1 MEQII
6 IGSISAFLITFYAI
20 PVIIRVA
27 QEKKLYD
34 LPNERKIHKN
44 PIPSLGGLGIFVGF
58 TIALLISLKISTAP
72 EFQYYI
78 AAALIIF
85 FVGIK
90 DDILDI
96 SPLKKFIGQL
106 AAAAIIMFKGKLLIT
121 GMHGFLGIYQLDLTF
136 SYFLTFFAIAGIIN
150 AFNLID
156 GVDGLAGSVSFVTC
170 TVFGVYFFL
179 NQDYAYAILGFVM
192 AGSILGFLIYNF
204 SPAKI
209 FMGDTGSMLLGIINA
224 ILVIHFIQTASTG
237 KAYVVT
243 ATPAIG
249 FAILL
254 MPLMDT
260 LRVFAI
266 RASRRR
272 SPFSPDRNHLHHILL
287 DKGFSHRQVAITMAV
302 LTLISSIVGFSFHE
316 LGVNVLF
323 FSLVAFFLVGVSII
337 HTVGGKKL
345 SRMRVI
351 KGEIKNGEETKS
363 KVRLVTVVPST
374 ASVAAS
380 DE

>member
-34 LPNERKIHKN
+34 VPNERKIHKN

-58 TIALLISLKISTAP
+58 TIALLLSLKIAAAP

-106 AAAAIIMFKGKLLIT
+106 AAAAIIVFKGHLLIT
-121 GMHGFLGIYQLDLTF
+121 SMHGLLGVQQLDVTF
-136 SYFLTFFAIAGIIN
+136 SYFITFFAIAGIIN

-179 NQDYAYAILGFVM
+179 NQDLAYAVLGFAM
-192 AGSILGFLIYNF
+192 AASILGFLVYNF

-224 ILVIHFIQTASTG
+224 ILVIHFIQTASTS
-237 KAYVVT
+237 KAFAVT

-249 FAILL
+249 FAILI

-266 RASRRR
+266 RAFQRR

-287 DKGFSHRQVAITMAV
+287 DKGFTHRKVAITMAS
-302 LTLISSIVGFSFHE
+302 LTLISSLIAFSLYE
-316 LGVNVLF
+316 LGCNILF
-323 FSLVAFFLVGVSII
+323 FSLVGTFLVGVSVI
-337 HTVGGKKL
+337 HTVGGRRL

-351 KGEIKNGEETKS
+351 KGEIKEGEEPKS
-363 KVRLVTVVPST
+363 NVRLVTVVPST
-374 ASVAAS
+374 SVVAAS